1 MPQRIVVMGVSGA
14 GKSSVGQAL
23 AAQLGAGFID
33 GDTLHP
39 EANVRKMASGVPL
52 TDDDRWPWLQLVG
65 TKLSAG
71 SHGGTIVAC
80 SALKRSYR
88 DAIRTA
94 APDTTF
100 ILLQADRPA
109 LQHRLTQRPGHFMPA
124 SLLTSQLET
133 LEELQDD
140 ESGLMIES
148 TGGID
153 TTVEQIRRLLELE
166 GATTAA
172 S

>member
-1 MPQRIVVMGVSGA
+1 MPQSIVVMGVSGA

-23 AAQLGAGFID
+23 AAQLGAQFID

-39 EANVRKMASGVPL
+39 EANVQKMASGVPL
-52 TDDDRWPWLQLVG
+52 TDEDRWPWLHLVG
-65 TKLSAG
+65 TQLSSSPG
-71 SHGGTIVAC
+71 NGTIVAC
-80 SALKRSYR
+80 SALRRSYR

-94 APDTTF
+94 APATTI

-109 LQHRLTQRPGHFMPA
+109 LQDRLDQRPGHFMPA

-153 TTVEQIRRLLELE
+153 TTAERIRKLLER
-166 GATTAA
+166 AV
-172 S
+172 SV

>member
-1 MPQRIVVMGVSGA
+1 MPQSIVVMGVSGA

-23 AAQLGAGFID
+23 ATQLGASFID

-52 TDDDRWPWLQLVG
+52 TDEDRWPWLHLVG
-65 TKLSAG
+65 AKLST
-71 SHGGTIVAC
+71 SSRTGTIVAC

-100 ILLQADRPA
+100 ILLRADKPA
-109 LQHRLTQRPGHFMPA
+109 LQDRLTQRPGHFMPA

-140 ESGLMIES
+140 ESGLMIQS
-148 TGGID
+148 TGGIE
-153 TTVEQIRRLLELE
+153 TTVEKIRKLLEH
-166 GATTAA
+166 AA
-172 S
+172 AD

>member
-1 MPQRIVVMGVSGA
+1 MPQSIVVMGVSGA

-23 AAQLGAGFID
+23 ATQLGAQFID

-39 EANVRKMASGVPL
+39 EANVKKMASGVPL
-52 TDDDRWPWLQLVG
+52 TDEDRWPWLHLVG
-65 TKLSAG
+65 TQLSA
-71 SHGGTIVAC
+71 SDNATIVAC

-94 APDTTF
+94 APATTF
-100 ILLQADRPA
+100 ILLQAGRTA
-109 LQHRLTQRPGHFMPA
+109 LQDRLTQRPGHFMPA

-140 ESGLMIES
+140 ESGVMIES

-153 TTVEQIRRLLELE
+153 TTVERIRKLLERSALV
-166 GATTAA
+166 
-172 S
+172 

>member
-1 MPQRIVVMGVSGA
+1 MLRSIVVMGVSGA
-14 GKSSVGQAL
+14 GKSSVGQEL
-23 AAQLGAGFID
+23 AIQLGASFID

-52 TDDDRWPWLQLVG
+52 TDDDRWPWLHLIG
-65 TKLSAG
+65 TKLSTS
-71 SHGGTIVAC
+71 SHTGTVVAC

-94 APDTTF
+94 APDATF

-109 LQHRLTQRPGHFMPA
+109 LQDRLTQRPGHFMPA

-140 ESGLMIES
+140 ESGVVIES

-153 TTVEQIRRLLELE
+153 TTVERIRKLLEQ
-166 GATTAA
+166 AA
-172 S
+172 AE

>member
-1 MPQRIVVMGVSGA
+1 MSQSIVVMGVSGA

-23 AAQLGAGFID
+23 ATQMSARFID
-33 GDTLHP
+33 GDILHP
-39 EANVRKMASGVPL
+39 EANVKKMASGVPL
-52 TDDDRWPWLQLVG
+52 TDEDRWPWLHLVG
-65 TKLSAG
+65 TRLS
-71 SHGGTIVAC
+71 SSPDNGTIVAC
-80 SALKRSYR
+80 SALRRSYR

-94 APDTTF
+94 APATTF

-109 LQHRLTQRPGHFMPA
+109 LQDRLDQRPGHFMPA

-153 TTVEQIRRLLELE
+153 TTVERIRKLLER
-166 GATTAA
+166 AV
-172 S
+172 SV

>member
-1 MPQRIVVMGVSGA
+1 MPQSIVVMGVSGA

-23 AAQLGAGFID
+23 ATQLGAEFVD

-39 EANVRKMASGVPL
+39 EANVRKMASGAPL
-52 TDDDRWPWLQLVG
+52 TDEDRWPWLHRVG
-65 TKLSAG
+65 AQLSASTG
-71 SHGGTIVAC
+71 NGTTVAC

-88 DAIRTA
+88 DAIRAA
-94 APDTTF
+94 APATMF

-109 LQHRLTQRPGHFMPA
+109 LQDRLTQRPGHFMPA

-153 TTVEQIRRLLELE
+153 TTVERIRKLLERSVLV
-166 GATTAA
+166 
-172 S
+172 

>member
-1 MPQRIVVMGVSGA
+1 MPQSIVVMGVSGA

-23 AAQLGAGFID
+23 ATQLGAQFID

-39 EANVRKMASGVPL
+39 EANVKKMAAGVPL
-52 TDDDRWPWLQLVG
+52 TDEDRWPWLHLVG
-65 TKLSAG
+65 TQLSA
-71 SHGGTIVAC
+71 STDSATIVAC

-88 DAIRTA
+88 DAIRAA
-94 APDTTF
+94 APATTF

-109 LQHRLTQRPGHFMPA
+109 LQDRLTQRPGHFMPA

-133 LEELQDD
+133 LEELQSD

-153 TTVEQIRRLLELE
+153 TTVERIRRLLERSALV
-166 GATTAA
+166 
-172 S
+172 

>member
-1 MPQRIVVMGVSGA
+1 MPQSIVVMGVSGA

-23 AAQLGAGFID
+23 AAQLGTSFID

-52 TDDDRWPWLQLVG
+52 NDDDRWPWLHLVG
-65 TKLSAG
+65 TKLATS
-71 SHGGTIVAC
+71 SHSGTIVAC

-100 ILLQADRPA
+100 ILLKADRPA
-109 LQHRLTQRPGHFMPA
+109 LQDRLTQRPGHFMPA

-140 ESGLMIES
+140 ESGLMIQS
-148 TGGID
+148 TGGIE
-153 TTVEQIRRLLELE
+153 TTVEKIRKLLEH
-166 GATTAA
+166 AA
-172 S
+172 AD

>member
-1 MPQRIVVMGVSGA
+1 MPQSIVVMGVSGA

-23 AAQLGAGFID
+23 ATRLGASFVD

-52 TDDDRWPWLQLVG
+52 TDEDRWPWLHLVG
-65 TKLSAG
+65 TKLSATTEKP
-71 SHGGTIVAC
+71 TIVAC

-94 APDTTF
+94 APATTF
-100 ILLQADRPA
+100 ILLKADRPA
-109 LQHRLTQRPGHFMPA
+109 LQDRLTQRPGHFMPA
-124 SLLTSQLET
+124 SLLMSQLET
-133 LEELQDD
+133 LEELQTD
-140 ESGLMIES
+140 ESGLMVES

-153 TTVEQIRRLLELE
+153 PTVERIRRLLEQS
-166 GATTAA
+166 AA
-172 S
+172 D

>member
-1 MPQRIVVMGVSGA
+1 MPQSIVVMGVSGA

-23 AAQLGAGFID
+23 ATQLGASFID

-52 TDDDRWPWLQLVG
+52 TDEDRWPWLHLVG
-65 TKLSAG
+65 AKLST
-71 SHGGTIVAC
+71 SSRTGTIVAC

-100 ILLQADRPA
+100 ILLRADKPA
-109 LQHRLTQRPGHFMPA
+109 LQDRLTQRPGHFMPA

-140 ESGLMIES
+140 ESGVMIES
-148 TGGID
+148 TGGVD
-153 TTVEQIRRLLELE
+153 TTVERIRKLLEL
-166 GATTAA
+166 AA
-172 S
+172 VN

>member
-1 MPQRIVVMGVSGA
+1 MPQGIVVMGVSGA

-23 AAQLGAGFID
+23 ATQLGASFID
-33 GDTLHP
+33 GDSLHP
-39 EANVRKMASGVPL
+39 EANVKKMASGVPL
-52 TDDDRWPWLQLVG
+52 TDEDRWPWLHLVG
-65 TKLSAG
+65 TQLSSSRDSA
-71 SHGGTIVAC
+71 TIVAC

-94 APDTTF
+94 APATTF

-109 LQHRLTQRPGHFMPA
+109 LQDRLTQRPGHFMPA

-133 LEELQDD
+133 LEELQSD
-140 ESGLMIES
+140 ESGVMIES

-153 TTVEQIRRLLELE
+153 TTVERIRKLLERS
-166 GATTAA
+166 AVV
-172 S
+172 

>member
-1 MPQRIVVMGVSGA
+1 MSRSIVVMGVSGA

-23 AAQLGAGFID
+23 ATQMGAHFID

-52 TDDDRWPWLQLVG
+52 NDADRWPWLHIVG
-65 TKLSAG
+65 TKLSA
-71 SHGGTIVAC
+71 SSEKGTIVAC

-88 DAIRTA
+88 DAIREA

-109 LQHRLTQRPGHFMPA
+109 LQDRLSQRPGHFMPA

-133 LEELQDD
+133 LEELQTD
-140 ESGLMIES
+140 ESGLMVES
-148 TGGID
+148 TGGIGA
-153 TTVEQIRRLLELE
+153 TVERIRSLLERSAV
-166 GATTAA
+166 G
-172 S
+172 

>member
-1 MPQRIVVMGVSGA
+1 MLQSIVVMGVSGA

-23 AAQLGAGFID
+23 ATQLGAHFVD

-39 EANVRKMASGVPL
+39 EANVKKMAAGFPL
-52 TDDDRWPWLQLVG
+52 TDEDRWPWLHRVG
-65 TKLSAG
+65 TQLSASPG
-71 SHGGTIVAC
+71 NGTVVAC

-94 APDTTF
+94 APATTF

-109 LQHRLTQRPGHFMPA
+109 LQDRLTQRPGHFMPA

-133 LEELQDD
+133 LEELQSD

-153 TTVEQIRRLLELE
+153 TTVERIRTLLERS
-166 GATTAA
+166 AVV
-172 S
+172 

>member
-1 MPQRIVVMGVSGA
+1 MPQSIVVMGVSGA

-23 AAQLGAGFID
+23 ASQLGASFID

-39 EANVRKMASGVPL
+39 EANVRKMAAGVPL
-52 TDDDRWPWLQLVG
+52 TDEDRWPWLHLVG
-65 TKLSAG
+65 TQLSA
-71 SHGGTIVAC
+71 STENATIVAC

-88 DAIRTA
+88 DAIRAA
-94 APDTTF
+94 APDTAF

-109 LQHRLTQRPGHFMPA
+109 LQDRLTQRPGHFMPA

-133 LEELQDD
+133 LEELHND
-140 ESGLMIES
+140 ESGLMVES

-153 TTVEQIRRLLELE
+153 TTVERIRKLLKQAAE
-166 GATTAA
+166 G
-172 S
+172 

>member
-1 MPQRIVVMGVSGA
+1 MPQGIVVMGVSGA

-23 AAQLGAGFID
+23 ATQLGASFID
-33 GDTLHP
+33 GDALHP

-52 TDDDRWPWLQLVG
+52 TDDDRWPWLHLVG
-65 TKLSAG
+65 TKLST
-71 SHGGTIVAC
+71 SSQGGTIVAC

-109 LQHRLTQRPGHFMPA
+109 LQDRLTQRPGHFMPA
-124 SLLTSQLET
+124 SLLDSQLET

-148 TGGID
+148 AGGIE
-153 TTVEQIRRLLELE
+153 TTAERIRSLLERSAV
-166 GATTAA
+166 G
-172 S
+172 

>member
-1 MPQRIVVMGVSGA
+1 MPQSIVVMGVSGA
-14 GKSSVGQAL
+14 GKSSVGQSL
-23 AAQLGAGFID
+23 AAQLGTSFID

-52 TDDDRWPWLQLVG
+52 NDDDRWPWLHLVG
-65 TKLSAG
+65 TKLATS
-71 SHGGTIVAC
+71 SHSGTIVAC

-100 ILLQADRPA
+100 ILLKADRPA
-109 LQHRLTQRPGHFMPA
+109 LQDRLTQRPGHFMPA

-140 ESGLMIES
+140 ESGLMIQS
-148 TGGID
+148 TGGIE
-153 TTVEQIRRLLELE
+153 TTVEKIRKLLEH
-166 GATTAA
+166 AA
-172 S
+172 AD